1 MVRIAERRPG
11 GGLPVFGDGGL
22 RARGLREILRGGG
35 RQAEGERLGGA
46 SPSVRSRWGRSA
58 ADMLPAPPPLPCRIL
73 TKQHR
78 GREYILGN
86 VYLSQTLV
94 LANTLSKSLNPP
106 SRHILLRS
114 SLKGAYEWPSKS
126 LDQLV
131 ARSIQK
137 MRSVLW
143 LRAGWTLEGG
153 GACRLTTTPSGTF
166 SPCPGTFSTSHPS
179 RRLSADPP
187 HA

>member
-1 MVRIAERRPG
+1 MVCIAERRPG
-11 GGLPVFGDGGL
+11 GELPVFGGGGL
-22 RARGLREILRGGG
+22 RARGLREILRDRG
-35 RQAEGERLGGA
+35 RQRERQGGV
-46 SPSVRSRWGRSA
+46 SPSVRGRWSRSA
-58 ADMLPAPPPLPCRIL
+58 ADMLRAPPPLPCRIL

-137 MRSVLW
+137 KMGSVFW
-143 LRAGWTLEGG
+143 LMTGWTLEGG
-153 GACRLTTTPSGTF
+153 GV
-166 SPCPGTFSTSHPS
+166 STDHHTVRNIFP
-179 RRLSADPP
+179 LP
-187 HA
+187 